1 MNTKYTLKNFRVFD
15 KEGSTF
21 ELAPITILTGPN
33 GSGKSSVSKS
43 LQMLKNV
50 HWLADNIVDLSKGEH
65 ELGRFD
71 KITNWESE
79 KNEITVEFSYQSYL
93 LPLHSNLKVKIVFR
107 NEDKQK
113 PYEATIV
120 LLEIFAENGELLFHC
135 DRPNSKHSAAV
146 GARMDYSYIKD
157 DIIQRVKE
165 WQTLYNSAK
174 SIKFESQ
181 YSTVYKIGG
190 YDKVLPILIE
200 YAKSARKINAIDK
213 NLLSQCV
220 PPSIKTF
227 EESEVQTEV
236 ADSNLIALNNF
247 IKNVDKCTKLPAFVE
262 TGIIYNLDIIKTL
275 DALKKE
281 EIYQFL
287 YERINSMLTIEG
299 YQLSDYRDTLL
310 QDLQEMVD
318 DYILSPFSSFS
329 QYYKHLEDSY
339 LENGR
344 ADYFETL
351 HLDWIRS
358 RYIFTFAEFI
368 EAYRANN
375 VRESLKSAFNGA
387 PHDEWERVQ
396 KDEHWD
402 SIKSELKKVG
412 LSDRLSYG
420 GILNHISEDS
430 LRDSYNASYAQQKA
444 PTTKFI
450 LVNNLL
456 LNWWYPSLGKDEKQI
471 EADLKY
477 IESYYESILQEIFT
491 CSDFLSNT
499 EYISGIRAN
508 AKRLYTFDDNGSLSK
523 VLFQYL
529 RLDDGK
535 QIVEHGVVRDYDGR
549 SSFLEEFDGSVI
561 DINTKKDYN
570 YLKGTFLKQSLKM
583 LLDIDDV
590 KFESDPESV
599 GIYIKVLKTVN
610 GKQREILLA
619 DMGYGNTPLLSML
632 LQIEIAIKTSLN
644 RNKEIK
650 HTSAFEDM
658 LEDCNDD
665 YLTRTTICIEEPET
679 NLHPAVQS
687 RLADVFKMA
696 TEEYPVNFI
705 LETHSE
711 YLIRRSQVLV
721 AEAKYKDEQELADKC
736 PFKVYY
742 LPEAGT
748 GKPYD
753 MEYQTNGKFAK
764 RFGKGFC
771 DVAGNLM
778 LDLL

>member
-79 KNEITVEFSYQSYL
+79 ENEITVEFSYQSYL

-190 YDKVLPILIE
+190 YDKVLPILIK

-227 EESEVQTEV
+227 EESEMQTEV

-247 IKNVDKCTKLPAFVE
+247 IKNVGKCTESPAFVE

-299 YQLSDYRDTLL
+299 YLLSDYRDTLL

-318 DYILSPFSSFS
+318 DYMLSPYSSFS
-329 QYYKHLEDSY
+329 QYYKHLEDNY
-339 LENGR
+339 FENGR
-344 ADYFETL
+344 VDYFEAL

-358 RYIFTFAEFI
+358 RYIFTFAEFL
-368 EAYRANN
+368 EAYRVNN
-375 VRESLKSAFNGA
+375 VRDALETAFNGA
-387 PHDEWERVQ
+387 PQEERVSAL
-396 KDEHWD
+396 KDEHRD
-402 SIKSELKKVG
+402 SIYSELKKVG
-412 LSDRLSYG
+412 LSDRLGYG
-420 GILNHISEDS
+420 DILNHISEDS
-430 LRDSYNASYAQQKA
+430 LREFYNASYAHQKA

-535 QIVEHGVVRDYDGR
+535 QIVEHGVVRDYDDR

-650 HTSAFEDM
+650 HTSAFKDM

-721 AEAKYKDEQELADKC
+721 AEAKYNDEQELANKC